1 MTVDDARPATRD
13 ALAELTGPGGPFEIV
28 TEDVLG
34 VPLQVYKNRLHSL
47 RDLIGMA
54 DARSAVDFLVQ
65 GERRLTFG
73 EHNALVRRVAGA
85 FTELGVGHGDRVAIL
100 SANTV
105 EWVIL
110 WWATAAV
117 GAVIVPLNAWWKT
130 DELEF
135 GLRDSGA
142 KLLFC
147 DPKRWQVIRDRVGS
161 LPDLEH
167 VYVLD
172 LDEPDG
178 AARPGVELVGEDPGA
193 LPDVDVAEDDLLA
206 IMYTSGTTGRPK
218 GATLTHR
225 QALANLQNIFCL
237 GVASAARGG
246 EAAPELSSDVQSA
259 TLLVVP
265 LFHVTGCL
273 STMMLSYASG
283 AKLVLMP
290 PGRFDPDHAM
300 ATIEREK
307 VTSFG
312 GVPTIMWRIVEAPTF
327 EQYDLS
333 SVVRVSYGG
342 APAAAEL
349 VQRIHE
355 RFPKVRKTLATAYG
369 LTESASVATS
379 NTGDDYKTHPDSVG
393 RPAPTVEIRVVDDA
407 GTPVPADEPGEI
419 WLRGPTMML
428 RGYWNRPDATAEAVT
443 PDGWFRSGDIGRFD
457 GEGFLYLVD
466 RAKDMIIRGGENVY
480 CVEVEEVLFEHPD
493 VVDAAVVGVP
503 HKVLGEEVKAVV
515 QLKPGSATT
524 AEDIRAHCAATLANF
539 KVPEHVELRDE
550 PLPRN
555 PAGKVL
561 KNVLRGDETSFS
573 PDSADDSAL

>member
-333 SVVRVSYGG
+333 TVVRVSYGG

-428 RGYWNRPDATAEAVT
+428 RGYWNRSDATAEAVT

-480 CVEVEEVLFEHPD
+480 CVEVEEVLFEHAD